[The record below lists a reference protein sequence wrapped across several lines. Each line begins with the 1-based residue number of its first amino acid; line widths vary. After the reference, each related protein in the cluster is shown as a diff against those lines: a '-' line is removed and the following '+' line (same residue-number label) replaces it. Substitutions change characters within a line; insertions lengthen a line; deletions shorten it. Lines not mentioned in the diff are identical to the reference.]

1 MAQGANLNFRDG
13 YGQTPLFYVGRTDG
27 DVKDGVIWRLCY
39 SAECYE
45 MVFGWLLGKCADFA
59 VDFEMVGVEKKVENE
74 GNGIAGWGFWN
85 EGNGI
90 EKYF

>member
-39 SAECYE
+39 SADCSKMAFGE
-45 MVFGWLLGKCADFA
+45 MC
-59 VDFEMVGVEKKVENE
+59 
-74 GNGIAGWGFWN
+74 GFCSR
-85 EGNGI
+85 
-90 EKYF
+90 F